1 MKPLGCVKGH
11 SLQESLL
18 NLLYGTIFR
27 GSSSTLNMNPSKFQW
42 QLLYGD
48 HLSGYLIGYVSKP
61 KPFNS
66 SSSNIKKCF
75 VTRKNFQ
82 VIGVHSKL
90 PTKKGVE
97 FLQTQPTPTNQ
108 DPALH
113 DHDLYKS
120 GRIFRHATH
129 APPKWGF
136 SKGNGYFRKIHVGDI
151 LQFGLIWC
159 IYGEHIGFLWVLYGS
174 ISICSIRDS
183 QRHFLCEHAP
193 FRINPFSWRDCR
205 SWLKLLVLFG
215 CFRTCI
221 PKYSWKNHHPWR
233 CAGRHHQGTRRLAEH
248 TLKTREIRCA
258 ILHPVYILLYYDYII
273 TESGLLFE
281 SAWQTWI
288 VLEQFGTIASRIW
301 DSLLQAR
308 LFHNIWLTDGACKMF
323 LCDGDGR
330 PGNTCTNDNVHFQFD
345 VLSPSYPCFS
355 SLERLSSPH
364 SAWCDVCL
372 ARWFVEDWDRE
383 WRVG

>member
-221 PKYSWKNHHPWR
+221 PKYSWKKSSSMEVCRAASPRNEAACWAHSEDTWDKM
-233 CAGRHHQGTRRLAEH
+233 CYFESS
-248 TLKTREIRCA
+248 
-258 ILHPVYILLYYDYII
+258 VYITILWLYYHWVWTSFWKCLADLDRSGAVWDYC
-273 TESGLLFE
+273 EPNLGLT
-281 SAWQTWI
+281 SAGKTFSQHLTHRWSLQDVSLWWWWQTWQY
-288 VLEQFGTIASRIW
+288 LQKWQCPLSIW
-301 DSLLQAR
+301 CP
-308 LFHNIWLTDGACKMF
+308 FT
-323 LCDGDGR
+323 
-330 PGNTCTNDNVHFQFD
+330 
-345 VLSPSYPCFS
+345 
-355 SLERLSSPH
+355 
-364 SAWCDVCL
+364 
-372 ARWFVEDWDRE
+372 
-383 WRVG
+383 